1 MSGYLKFDSSDGAE
15 QRSME
20 LWEQRLGRTPDPDA
34 TTHLYI
40 FSKTATESYLIVSD
54 DGDLLTDDEKAA
66 LDSEAVYSTSE
77 WNNPNNSE

>member
-20 LWEQRLGRTPDPDA
+20 LWEQRLGRPPHPDA

-40 FSKTATESYLIVSD
+40 SSKTATESYLVVSD
-54 DGDLLTDDEKAA
+54 DGDLLTNDEKAA
-66 LDSEAVYSTSE
+66 LDSEAVYNAWDEANFPSDE
-77 WNNPNNSE
+77 